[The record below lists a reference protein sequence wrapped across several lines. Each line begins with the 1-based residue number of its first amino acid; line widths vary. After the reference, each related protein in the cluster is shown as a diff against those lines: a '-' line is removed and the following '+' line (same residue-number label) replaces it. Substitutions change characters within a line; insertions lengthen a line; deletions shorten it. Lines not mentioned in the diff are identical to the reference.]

1 MVRYVVQVIDEVEST
16 QFKVDYYNVISLTGN
31 RKFKKNNE
39 SFNNIV
45 ELSQIE
51 KKLEPPRILRE
62 GSIVFPLGLF
72 DDCKTSCY
80 CRM

>member
-31 RKFKKNNE
+31 WKFKKNNE

-62 GSIVFPLGLF
+62 GSIVFPSGLF
-72 DDCKTSCY
+72 DDIKFN
-80 CRM
+80 

>member
-31 RKFKKNNE
+31 QKFKKNNE

-62 GSIVFPLGLF
+62 GSIVFPSGLF
-72 DDCKTSCY
+72 DDIKFN
-80 CRM
+80 

>member
-51 KKLEPPRILRE
+51 KKAWTTKNFKRGEYSVPFGTFWWYQI
-62 GSIVFPLGLF
+62 
-72 DDCKTSCY
+72 
-80 CRM
+80 

>member
-62 GSIVFPLGLF
+62 GSSAPFGTF
-72 DDCKTSCY
+72 
-80 CRM
+80 

>member
-62 GSIVFPLGLF
+62 GSIVLPSGLF
-72 DDCKTSCY
+72 DDITFN
-80 CRM
+80 

>member
-1 MVRYVVQVIDEVEST
+1 MRYVVQVIDEVKST
-16 QFKVDYYNVISLTGN
+16 QFKVDYYNVISLTGH

-51 KKLEPPRILRE
+51 KSLTHQA
-62 GSIVFPLGLF
+62 F
-72 DDCKTSCY
+72 
-80 CRM
+80 

>member
-1 MVRYVVQVIDEVEST
+1 MVWYVVQVIDEVEST

-62 GSIVFPLGLF
+62 GSIVFPSGLF
-72 DDCKTSCY
+72 DDIKFY
-80 CRM
+80 

>member
-1 MVRYVVQVIDEVEST
+1 MVRYIVQVIDEVEST

-51 KKLEPPRILRE
+51 KSLNHQE
-62 GSIVFPLGLF
+62 F
-72 DDCKTSCY
+72 
-80 CRM
+80 

>member
-62 GSIVFPLGLF
+62 GSIVFSLGLF
-72 DDCKTSCY
+72 DDIKFN
-80 CRM
+80 

>member
-1 MVRYVVQVIDEVEST
+1 MVKYVVQVIDEVECT
-16 QFKVDYYNVISLTGN
+16 QPKVDYYNVISLTGN

-51 KKLEPPRILRE
+51 KKLEPPRILRG
-62 GSIVFPLGLF
+62 GSIVFPSGLF
-72 DDCKTSCY
+72 SDIKFN
-80 CRM
+80 

>member
-51 KKLEPPRILRE
+51 KKA
-62 GSIVFPLGLF
+62 
-72 DDCKTSCY
+72 
-80 CRM
+80 

>member
-72 DDCKTSCY
+72 DDIKFN
-80 CRM
+80 

>member
-1 MVRYVVQVIDEVEST
+1 MVRYVVQVIDEIEST

-62 GSIVFPLGLF
+62 GSIVFPSGLF
-72 DDCKTSCY
+72 DDIKFY
-80 CRM
+80 

>member
-16 QFKVDYYNVISLTGN
+16 QFKVYYYNVISLTGN
-31 RKFKKNNE
+31 WKFKKNNE

-51 KKLEPPRILRE
+51 KKVEPPRILRE
-62 GSIVFPLGLF
+62 GSIVFPSLF
-72 DDCKTSCY
+72 DDIKFN
-80 CRM
+80 

>member
-62 GSIVFPLGLF
+62 GSIVFPSGLF
-72 DDCKTSCY
+72 GDIKFD
-80 CRM
+80 